1 MAKREQD
8 PSRGSFLLAEELLER
23 GDPAFVDELRR
34 STDADRLGALA
45 ARWYADR
52 RPEARRLLV
61 EYLARPLNA
70 IRHEALVKRLFKLA
84 EKAEDDEIVGC
95 FLVAFD
101 RSVRREIHRRHHYDW
116 QTRTRWQ
123 EETARVP
130 SGTTMPRPRGPIPSR
145 YEDHRLFSVRT
156 RYYLRRRAWR
166 YFRRLGKLHPER
178 YVPGVAAVLKRYE
191 DEDVATGL
199 ALLDN
204 WGLIHIL
211 YHHSPELV
219 SKASGWRLGE
229 GRSLAALTPAPMYG
243 PYWQPLLWPGSSAVV
258 VDLLTEARCRPVRQW
273 AIQLLKRDHPG
284 VLANLPLDLLLRWL
298 GHEAPE
304 LVMLAA
310 ELLRGGT
317 ALANVPLERWLAMLE
332 TPDATILELLTELMA
347 GHFPAAKVSL
357 LQAVEVAR
365 RRPLALARLG
375 FGWLRTK
382 TPATEEDCQALLGLR
397 EAGAASLRGDMVG
410 WARGVLGAS
419 PFFQPAWVLEY
430 LDSRHREVRD
440 EGWSWLQEE
449 PRARDDVQIWQ
460 RLLESPYD
468 DVRLRMLDYLEAQ
481 VAHSEK
487 PLVERAVL
495 SPEWVRF
502 LWASV
507 LLNIHRAAKRK
518 PQVVQQ
524 LVRRL
529 SRRPEEA
536 GVLLPI
542 VSVALRSV
550 RGPEFRAGLAG
561 VVRLVEHQPELGPV
575 VTAAFPELRLQPV
588 PS

>member
-1 MAKREQD
+1 MFA
-8 PSRGSFLLAEELLER
+8 PLWNAA
-23 GDPAFVDELRR
+23 PA
-34 STDADRLGALA
+34 
-45 ARWYADR
+45 
-52 RPEARRLLV
+52 
-61 EYLARPLNA
+61 
-70 IRHEALVKRLFKLA
+70 ALV
-84 EKAEDDEIVGC
+84 
-95 FLVAFD
+95 
-101 RSVRREIHRRHHYDW
+101 
-116 QTRTRWQ
+116 
-123 EETARVP
+123 
-130 SGTTMPRPRGPIPSR
+130 
-145 YEDHRLFSVRT
+145 
-156 RYYLRRRAWR
+156 
-166 YFRRLGKLHPER
+166 
-178 YVPGVAAVLKRYE
+178 
-191 DEDVATGL
+191 DV
-199 ALLDN
+199 
-204 WGLIHIL
+204 
-211 YHHSPELV
+211 
-219 SKASGWRLGE
+219 
-229 GRSLAALTPAPMYG
+229 
-243 PYWQPLLWPGSSAVV
+243 
-258 VDLLTEARCRPVRQW
+258 LTEARCRPVRQW

-298 GHEAPE
+298 GHESPE

-347 GHFPAAKVSL
+347 GHFPPEKVSL

-397 EAGAASLRGDMVG
+397 EAGAASLRGDMVR
-410 WARGVLGAS
+410 WARSVLGAS
-419 PFFQPAWVLEY
+419 AFLQPAWVLEY

-449 PRARDDVQIWQ
+449 PRARDDVQLWQ

-487 PLVERAVL
+487 PLVERAIL

-507 LLNIHRAAKRK
+507 LLNIHRGAKRK

-524 LVRRL
+524 LIRRL
-529 SRRPEEA
+529 SRRPQEA
-536 GVLLPI
+536 AVLLPI

-561 VVRLVEHQPELGPV
+561 VVQLVDHQPDLGPA
-575 VTAAFPELRLQPV
+575 VTAAFPELRLHQV
-588 PS
+588 PL